1 MRIVPAIDII
11 DGKCVRLEKG
21 DYQKKTI
28 YNEDPL
34 EVAKSFEDHGVEY
47 LHLVD
52 LDGAKAGKVVNYSI
66 LDRIASQTGLSVDFG
81 GGVRAAEDIDTIFD
95 YGGSQAVVGSLAFK
109 NPDLFFSIL
118 TQFTS
123 DKIILGADAHHGKI
137 AVGGWLE
144 STDMDVIEII
154 KDYVDRGVQYI
165 LSTDIEKDG
174 MLKGPSVDLY
184 REILEVC
191 PKAYLIASGGV
202 TNLDDLEELQ
212 AIGCESAIVGKA
224 IYENRISLKEI
235 ENWILSNGVS
245 NK

>member
-21 DYQKKTI
+21 NYQKKTI

-34 EVAKSFEDHGVEY
+34 EVAKSFEDHGVQY

-66 LDRIASQTGLSVDFG
+66 LDRIASQTNLSVDFG
-81 GGVRAAEDIDTIFD
+81 GGVRASEDIDTIFD

-118 TQFTS
+118 TRFTA

-137 AVGGWLE
+137 AVGGWQE
-144 STDMDVIEII
+144 STDMDVIQVI

-165 LSTDIEKDG
+165 LSTDIVKDG
-174 MLKGPSVDLY
+174 MLEGPSVDLY
-184 REILEVC
+184 RDILDIC
-191 PKAYLIASGGV
+191 PKAWLIASGGV
-202 TNLDDLEELQ
+202 TNLGDLEELQ
-212 AIGCESAIVGKA
+212 DIGCESAIVGKA
-224 IYENRISLKEI
+224 IYENRITLKEI
-235 ENWILSNGVS
+235 ENWILSDGVS